1 MAKITNDQTAPTVES
16 PAAETFIPSVTF
28 EGYPDGVHK
37 IVFSAGVESIP
48 VSPEYAALI
57 RAKNLASDK

>member
-1 MAKITNDQTAPTVES
+1 MAKSTNDQTAPTVES
-16 PAAETFIPSVTF
+16 LAETFIPSVTF

-37 IVFSAGVESIP
+37 VVFYAGVESIP